1 MPTRQPKRT
10 SPAARVRPKAKLRS
24 NAKAKA
30 KGARR
35 APRARAVG
43 GVDTIASQIIVGFDT
58 RKMSALGVESAA
70 VQIKSTLARLEEK
83 LPAKVLRSYI
93 GNLPVKEPVVAAALI
108 RLDDPR
114 MTLGDLRRLRAEF
127 PGVAYFE
134 RNAPVTLCGFDDPL
148 AGQQWALTKLGVTED
163 WRVTPP
169 AWPATP
175 PDLLTVAIVDSGL
188 RRADGSLPEDI
199 GTVLPLNVC
208 QPTGTPY
215 VDGVDRDGHG
225 TLLAGTIAAV
235 PDKLPNPVFGIASP
249 IPASWGISLMP
260 IKFFSP
266 ETPPSMYDASV
277 AILHALTKGARIINA
292 SWHVALARGDK
303 ELLREAMDVARQAD
317 CLVVAAAGNDGT
329 NNDIYPTYPANF
341 RGLTVLSV
349 MATGRDDSKAG
360 FSNYGPT
367 KVDIA
372 APGVRILT
380 TGRTLAAGLPPRY
393 PSYSGTSASAAFVSS
408 GAALLLAL
416 NPDWKFREIREHLLA
431 SADTIEGLKIACID
445 GKRLNLRR
453 AVYGPLRVTAPA
465 EGDTVVARQTT
476 AITWANDYTN
486 GRFTKVKIEFSEDDG
501 LNWRGL
507 DNNADNAFPNG
518 TFNWTPRNTDRTQSG
533 RIRITPKR
541 GNFPAISGRF
551 QVV

>member
-10 SPAARVRPKAKLRS
+10 SPAARVRPKAKS
-24 NAKAKA
+24 KSTAKAKV

-35 APRARAVG
+35 PARA
-43 GVDTIASQIIVGFDT
+43 DANTITSQIIVGFDT
-58 RKMSALGVESAA
+58 HKMSALGVESAA
-70 VQIKSTLARLEEK
+70 VQIKSTLARLEEQ

-93 GNLPVKEPVVAAALI
+93 GDLPVKERVVAAALI

-114 MTLGDLRRLRAEF
+114 MTLGDLRRVRADF

-148 AGQQWALTKLGVTED
+148 ARQQWALAKLGVTED

-199 GTVLPLNVC
+199 GTVLPLNEC

-277 AILHALTKGARIINA
+277 AIYHALAKRARIINA
-292 SWHVALARGDK
+292 SWHVTLTRGERQLLHDAMVEAR
-303 ELLREAMDVARQAD
+303 RAD

-329 NNDIYPTYPANF
+329 NNDIYPTYPANYK
-341 RGLTVLSV
+341 GLTVLSV
-349 MATGRDDSKAG
+349 MATGRDDFKAG
-360 FSNYGPT
+360 FSNYGPVN
-367 KVDIA
+367 VDIA

-380 TGRTLAAGLPPRY
+380 TGRTLAAGLPARY

-416 NPDWKFREIREHLLA
+416 NPDWKFKEIREHLLA
-431 SADTIEGLKIACID
+431 SADTIEGLKAACID
-445 GKRLNLRR
+445 GKRLNLGR
-453 AVYGPLRVTAPA
+453 AVYGPLCVTAPA
-465 EGDTVVARQTT
+465 EGTTVYVRQAT
-476 AITWANDYTN
+476 AITWTNVYTN
-486 GRFTKVKIEFSEDDG
+486 ARFTKVKIEFSGDDG
-501 LNWRGL
+501 LNWRNL
-507 DNNADNAFPNG
+507 DNNWDNAFPDG
-518 TFNWTPRNTDRTQSG
+518 TFNWTPRNIDRTQAG